1 MIGSGIFVTTGE
13 IGPSLVSANSVLL
26 VWIVCAILAL
36 CGALSLG
43 ELGAML
49 PKAGGSYV
57 YVRRAC
63 GPYVGCF
70 VGLEAMLVSFPASL
84 AIIALVMGRYLEQ
97 IEPQI
102 DGRISAIIA
111 LAVITLIHCRGTVFG
126 ALVNTIGAGLKIV
139 LLAGFIILGF
149 LLPAPEASTTVVTE
163 PVPGFFSSE
172 FASAVLIVIFAYQ
185 GWAIVTVVGGEVR
198 RPERNIPLSILGA
211 VLLVTLIYILMN
223 LVFLKAVA
231 PVDMVNASGE
241 PTSTIGSLVASIMF
255 PEWITSSLDGLIV
268 LFMISTILS
277 VTLAGGR
284 MAYAMADGRQLH
296 RRFKQVNSRGAP
308 VPALLLQAII
318 SIALASCF
326 GIVQLLLF
334 SGLIRLFCQSLM
346 IGSIFILRWKEP
358 DLPRPFRIP
367 IYPVPP
373 LIFILLSVWIAWSV
387 ATADPDK
394 MVACAIVIV
403 ALAGLA
409 ITCMRLNRDDDPGM
423 PEATDE
429 PQTALTD

>member
-49 PKAGGSYV
+49 PTAGGSYV
-57 YVRRAC
+57 YIRRAF
-63 GPYVGCF
+63 GPHVGCF

-84 AIIALVMGRYLEQ
+84 AIIALVMGRYLEE
-97 IEPQI
+97 ISPML
-102 DGRISAIIA
+102 DGRWAAIIG
-111 LAVITLIHCRGTVFG
+111 LILITLIHCRGTVFG
-126 ALVNTIGAGLKIV
+126 AFINTIGAVLKIV

-163 PVPGFFSSE
+163 PAPGFFSSE

-211 VLLVTLIYILMN
+211 VVLVTLIYILMN

-241 PTSTIGSLVASIMF
+241 PTSTIGSLVASVMF
-255 PEWITSSLDGLIV
+255 PEWVTSSLDGLIV
-268 LFMISTILS
+268 LFMFSTIVC

-284 MAYAMADGRQLH
+284 MAYAMADGGQLH
-296 RRFKQVNSRGAP
+296 RRFKQLNSRGAP
-308 VPALLLQAII
+308 VQALMLQAII
-318 SIALASCF
+318 SVILAACF
-326 GIVQLLLF
+326 DIVQLLLF

-367 IYPVPP
+367 LYPVPP
-373 LIFILLSVWIAWSV
+373 LIFVMLSVWIAWSV

-394 MVACAIVIV
+394 IAACATVIV
-403 ALAGLA
+403 VLAGLA
-409 ITCMRLNRDDDPGM
+409 IACMRLNREDDSDR
-423 PEATDE
+423 PEGTDE
-429 PQTALTD
+429 SQTALRG

>member
-1 MIGSGIFVTTGE
+1 MTTSSTATSQDRVLGLWATTAIVVASMIGSGIFVTTGE

-49 PKAGGSYV
+49 PTAGGSYV

-97 IEPQI
+97 IEPELH
-102 DGRISAIIA
+102 GRTAAIIV
-111 LAVITLIHCRGTVFG
+111 LVLITLIHCRGTIFG
-126 ALVNTIGAGLKIV
+126 AFINTIGAALKVI
-139 LLAGFIILGF
+139 LLLGFILLGF
-149 LLPAPEASTTVVTE
+149 ILPGPDTAATVVTTE
-163 PVPGFFSSE
+163 APGILSSE

-185 GWAIVTVVGGEVR
+185 GWGIVTVVGGEVR
-198 RPERNIPLSILGA
+198 RPGRNIPLAILAA
-211 VLLVTLIYILMN
+211 VFLVTIIYMLMN

-231 PVDMVNASGE
+231 PVDMINEHGD

-255 PEWITSSLDGLIV
+255 PQWITSSLDGLIV
-268 LFMISTILS
+268 LFMISTLLS

-296 RRFKQVNSRGAP
+296 SRFKQVNSRGAP
-308 VPALLLQAII
+308 VHALLLQAVI
-318 SIALASCF
+318 SIALAACF

-358 DLPRPFRIP
+358 DLPRPFRLS
-367 IYPVPP
+367 
-373 LIFILLSVWIAWSV
+373 LIHI
-387 ATADPDK
+387 
-394 MVACAIVIV
+394 
-403 ALAGLA
+403 
-409 ITCMRLNRDDDPGM
+409 
-423 PEATDE
+423 
-429 PQTALTD
+429 